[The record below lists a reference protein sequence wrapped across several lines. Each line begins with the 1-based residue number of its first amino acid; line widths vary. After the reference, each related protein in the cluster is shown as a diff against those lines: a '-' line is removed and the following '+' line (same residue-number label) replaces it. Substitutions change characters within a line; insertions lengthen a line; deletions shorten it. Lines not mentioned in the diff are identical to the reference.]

1 MYWDALENDY
11 PAQLQ
16 LEADLQKRAGATAD
30 HAEGVA
36 AFREKRE
43 ASFKGA

>member
-1 MYWDALENDY
+1 MYWDALENDF
-11 PAQLQ
+11 AGQLQ
-16 LEADLQKRAGATAD
+16 LEADLQKQAGLSAD

-43 ASFKGA
+43 AVFKGA